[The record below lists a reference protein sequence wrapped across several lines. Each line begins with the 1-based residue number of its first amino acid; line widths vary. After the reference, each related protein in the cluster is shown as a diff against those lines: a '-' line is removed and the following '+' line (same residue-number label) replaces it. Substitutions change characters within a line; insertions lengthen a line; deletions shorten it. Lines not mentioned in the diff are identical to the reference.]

1 MLRRLGAFVTMLIEP
16 TTAESMYSRITES
29 TVYEP
34 AEDATFEER
43 FFYTVFNEVMLQ
55 VRGPT
60 PTSPQ
65 GAVCDEINAA
75 FFHSVFIL
83 LF

>member
-34 AEDATFEER
+34 AEDATSEER

-55 VRGPT
+55 VRGAT
-60 PTSPQ
+60 PRYQAPP
-65 GAVCDEINAA
+65 C
-75 FFHSVFIL
+75 L
-83 LF
+83 MK